1 MTPTHIPFFR
11 LLIAA
16 IFACSGL
23 LASTLPASAQFTPE
37 QVQSVLQTEAAIK
50 RISTAAGRFLQ
61 ISNEGNVARG
71 DIFLSRPGRLR
82 FDYDSPSPLILVA
95 DGRNVIEIDN
105 DLESARRLSLNSTP
119 LRLFLN
125 TDVDFR
131 TTVNILRVEEV
142 EDSVL
147 ITMQDR
153 ERPNDGTL
161 TLLMSKINFTLQ
173 AWQMV
178 DNKGERTTVRLENM
192 AYGISIPPELFQDPG
207 F

>member
-1 MTPTHIPFFR
+1 M
-11 LLIAA
+11 
-16 IFACSGL
+16 
-23 LASTLPASAQFTPE
+23 
-37 QVQSVLQTEAAIK
+37 
-50 RISTAAGRFLQ
+50 
-61 ISNEGNVARG
+61 ARG

-142 EDSVL
+142 ADSVL

-161 TLLMSKINFTLQ
+161 TLVMSKTNFTLR

>member
-16 IFACSGL
+16 IFAFSGL

-50 RISTAAGRFLQ
+50 RISTATGRFLQ

-142 EDSVL
+142 ADSVL

-161 TLLMSKINFTLQ
+161 TLVMSKTNFTLR

>member
-50 RISTAAGRFLQ
+50 RISTATGRFLQ

-125 TDVDFR
+125 T
-131 TTVNILRVEEV
+131 
-142 EDSVL
+142 
-147 ITMQDR
+147 
-153 ERPNDGTL
+153 
-161 TLLMSKINFTLQ
+161 
-173 AWQMV
+173 
-178 DNKGERTTVRLENM
+178 
-192 AYGISIPPELFQDPG
+192 
-207 F
+207 